1 MKLKLL
7 YGYLMIFSLFII
19 NSAFSA
25 HANFSANLSGSQE
38 IPPVITTASGTGA
51 FTLTNSNGLNFSIT
65 VNGLSGAVTG
75 AHFHF
80 GEVKTNGP
88 VVKDITTFISGNTI
102 KGSWKS
108 TDTQPL
114 NDSLIKALLTGKIYV
129 NIHTAANPNGEIRG
143 QVNLS
148 AGTSFIARLDGM
160 QENPSVMTSAKG
172 TANIILTSVG
182 SVGLVYNISVNG
194 LSGAITGAH
203 FHYGFIGQNGPVVKD
218 ITMDISGNNIS
229 GVWRTS
235 GTGALVDSLILA
247 LFSNR
252 LYLNIHT
259 AANPNGEIRGQ
270 IFLDAGTGLTS
281 NIDGMQEVPPVM
293 TSAKGTGSYTLTDYG
308 LYFDITVNGLSG
320 PIQAAHFHNASTGMN
335 GPVVRDLA
343 TFISGNS
350 IRGLWKSNDAQPLST
365 NLLKEILNG
374 NIYVNIHTSAN
385 PNGEI
390 RGQVILKNGSGVS
403 STLSGGQEMPSVTT
417 NATGTASLTANATG
431 LQFDITVTG
440 LSGPITGAHFHF
452 GSIKENGPVVKDIT
466 MNFSGNTATGN
477 WLVADPTP
485 FNDSLRRALVNG
497 KIYLN
502 IHTAANPGGEIR
514 GQVLLSAGSGMQ
526 AIFTG
531 AQENPSVVTGA
542 KGTGSFTLTRGGLGF
557 NISVNGLSG
566 SIQAAHFHLG
576 DVGVNGP
583 VVKDITSSISGNNIN
598 GYWRPTDMTQPL
610 VDSLLNALLMGKL
623 YVNIHTAANPNGE
636 IRGQVL
642 LMEGTGFYSLINGS
656 QEVPPVNTPAMGSA
670 SYTIS
675 DGGFVYLGTV
685 NGLSGNI
692 AAAHFHNAPAGSNGG
707 VVLDITSRFMNNTMS
722 GVWKRSDMTPLTQTL
737 MNEIYDNRI
746 YLNVHTAANP
756 NGEIRG
762 QVSTGNI
769 VIVGISQIGSN
780 VPEKFTLNQNY
791 PNPFNPSTTIEF
803 SINKSGLTVLK
814 IYNVAGQEIAKVLN
828 QNLNPGSYRVDF
840 KANTLASGI
849 YFYTLEN
856 SGFKETKRMMLIK

>member
-7 YGYLMIFSLFII
+7 SGFLMIFSVFLI
-19 NSAFSA
+19 NSAYSA
-25 HANFSANLSGSQE
+25 HANFTANLTGSQE
-38 IPPVITTASGTGA
+38 NPPVTTTASGTGA

-65 VNGLSGAVTG
+65 VNGLSGAITG

-88 VVKDITTFISGNTI
+88 VVKDLTTFISGNTI

-218 ITMDISGNNIS
+218 ITMDISGNNIT

-281 NIDGMQEVPPVM
+281 IIDGMQEVPPVM
-293 TSAKGTGSYTLTDYG
+293 TNAKGTGSYTLTDYG

-320 PIQAAHFHNASTGMN
+320 PIQAAHFHNAATGMN

-403 STLSGGQEMPSVTT
+403 AMLSGGQEMPSVTT

-431 LQFDITVTG
+431 LQFEITVTG

-466 MNFSGNTATGN
+466 MNFTGNTATGT

-566 SIQAAHFHLG
+566 SIAAAHFHMG

-642 LMEGTGFYSLINGS
+642 LMEGTGFYSVINGS

-675 DGGFVYLGTV
+675 DGGFVYYGTV

-707 VVLDITSRFMNNTMS
+707 VVLDVTSRFMNNTLT
-722 GVWKRSDMTPLTQTL
+722 GVWKRNDMTPLTQTL

-780 VPEKFTLNQNY
+780 VPDKFTLNQNY

-828 QNLNPGSYRVDF
+828 QNLTPGSYRVDF

-856 SGFKETKRMMLIK
+856 NGFKETKRMMLIK

>member
-7 YGYLMIFSLFII
+7 YGFLMIFSIFII
-19 NSAFSA
+19 NSAYSA
-25 HANFSANLSGSQE
+25 HANFTANLTGSQE
-38 IPPVITTASGTGA
+38 NPPVTTTASGTGA

-65 VNGLSGAVTG
+65 VNGLSGAITG

-160 QENPSVMTSAKG
+160 QENPSVMTNAKG

-218 ITMDISGNNIS
+218 ITMDISGNNIT

-281 NIDGMQEVPPVM
+281 NLDGMQEVPPVM
-293 TSAKGTGSYTLTDYG
+293 TNAKGTGSYTLTDYG

-320 PIQAAHFHNASTGMN
+320 PIQAAHFHNAATGMN

-390 RGQVILKNGSGVS
+390 RGQVTLKNGSGVS
-403 STLSGGQEMPSVTT
+403 AMLSGGQEMPSVTT

-466 MNFSGNTATGN
+466 MNFTGNTATGT

-610 VDSLLNALLMGKL
+610 VDSLLNALLTGKL
-623 YVNIHTAANPNGE
+623 YVNIHTAANPGGE

-642 LMEGTGFYSLINGS
+642 LMEGTGFYSVINGS

-675 DGGFVYLGTV
+675 DGGFVYYGTV

-707 VVLDITSRFMNNTMS
+707 VVLDVTSRFMNNTMT
-722 GVWKRSDMTPLTQTL
+722 GVWKRNDMTPLTQTL

-780 VPEKFTLNQNY
+780 VPDKFTLNQNY

-828 QNLNPGSYRVDF
+828 QNLTPGSYRVDF

-856 SGFKETKRMMLIK
+856 NGFKETKRMMLIK

>member
-7 YGYLMIFSLFII
+7 YSFLMIFSLFLI
-19 NSAFSA
+19 NSAYSA
-25 HANFSANLSGSQE
+25 HANFTANLTGAQE
-38 IPPVITTASGTGA
+38 NPPVTTSASGTGA
-51 FTLTNSNGLNFSIT
+51 FTLTNANGLNFTIT
-65 VNGLSGAVTG
+65 VNGLSGSITG

-88 VVKDITTFISGNTI
+88 VVKDITSLISGNTI

-143 QVNLS
+143 QLNLS

-194 LSGAITGAH
+194 LSGSITGAH

-229 GVWRTS
+229 GVWRTT

-281 NIDGMQEVPPVM
+281 KIDGMQEVPPVM
-293 TSAKGTGSYTLTDYG
+293 TSANGTGSYTLTDYG
-308 LYFDITVNGLSG
+308 LFFDITVNGLSG
-320 PIQAAHFHNASTGMN
+320 PIQAAHFHNAASGMN

-350 IRGLWKSNDAQPLST
+350 IRGLWKSNDAQPLTT
-365 NLLKEILNG
+365 NLMKELLNG

-390 RGQVILKNGSGVS
+390 RGQVTLKNGSGVS
-403 STLSGGQEMPSVTT
+403 AMLSGGQEMPSVTT

-466 MNFSGNTATGN
+466 MNFTGNTATGS

-502 IHTAANPGGEIR
+502 IHTAANPSGEIR

-566 SIQAAHFHLG
+566 SIAAAHFHLG

-642 LMEGTGFYSLINGS
+642 LMEGTGFYSVINGA

-670 SYTIS
+670 SYTIT
-675 DGGFVYLGTV
+675 DGGFVYSGTV

-707 VVLDITSRFMNNTMS
+707 VVLDVTSRFMNNTMS

-769 VIVGISQIGSN
+769 VIVGISQIGST
-780 VPEKFTLNQNY
+780 VPDKFTLNQNY

-803 SINKSGLTVLK
+803 SINKTGLTVLK
-814 IYNVAGQEIAKVLN
+814 VYNVTGQEVTKLLN

-840 KANTLASGI
+840 RANTLASGI

-856 SGFKETKRMMLIK
+856 NGLKETKRMMLIK